1 MTDDSATPTGDEDGT
16 NDTSAEQR
24 KLDSIEDYLE
34 YLRASNP
41 YYSWIDPEVYTV
53 ERGLVQL
60 RQPTGE
66 RTQPPEVGPAE
77 GINGGILMTLADA
90 AGMAAIIT
98 EALEPMPLATTQ
110 LNMSFHDSADKPQI
124 VQAEVI
130 EFGSTLATARIEV
143 LPEADLDA
151 ADPSI
156 FASGEAT
163 ARLFETS

>member
-1 MTDDSATPTGDEDGT
+1 MTDNTNSSAGGADSTEAPDD
-16 NDTSAEQR
+16 EQR
-24 KLDSIEDYLE
+24 KLNTVEE
-34 YLRASNP
+34 FFKYLRSSNP
-41 YYSWIDPEVYTV
+41 YYSWLDPEVYTI
-53 ERGLVQL
+53 ERGFVQI

-98 EALEPMPLATTQ
+98 EALEPIPLATTQ
-110 LNMSFHDSADKPQI
+110 INLSFHDGADEPHI

-130 EFGSTLATARIEV
+130 EFGSTLATARIEI
-143 LPEADLDA
+143 LPEGDLDSD
-151 ADPSI
+151 DPRI

-163 ARLFETS
+163 ARLFE